1 MIPADSNPGVPAAPC
16 CARRVLPEGLSL
28 AIAFGAGAL
37 APVAFAPFGF
47 YPLMILSLIMLFLL
61 LPGLTPA
68 AAFRLGMSFGL
79 GMFGAGV
86 NWVYISIHY
95 FGHSPLPA
103 AIGVML
109 LLVAFLSL
117 FPALL
122 AYACARLEPRG
133 EGLRGE
139 AGVLLLFLPAGWVML
154 EWVRSWLFTG
164 FPWLN
169 IGYTQI
175 DAPLAGYAPLLGVY
189 GVGWLVALSAGLIAW
204 SLRVGGRRRWLG
216 VVVLMLVWFGGEQLK
231 RIDWTQP
238 SGVPLRVSLV
248 QGNIPQD
255 EKWDPRQ
262 QRLTL
267 EKYLALTRAE
277 WYPQGRPKSDLV
289 IWPETAVPA
298 FQHQVEEE
306 FLVPLGAEARRAGS
320 DLLTGIPVLDHESWE
335 YYNAVISLGTEEGAY
350 YKHHLVPFGEY
361 LPLRSLL
368 GSLLQVM
375 PLPVADFSSGG
386 LDQPLIRA
394 AGYPIGVSVCYE
406 IIFGEEVITQLPQ
419 AAFLVNVSNDA
430 WFGDSLAPHQ
440 HLEMARM
447 RALET
452 GRFLLRATNTG
463 ISAIIGPDGK
473 LRERGPQFETV
484 VVRGEIE
491 PRNGATPYVRWGNWP
506 AVIAAALVIIG
517 SVLLSRRSSKD

>member
-1 MIPADSNPGVPAAPC
+1 MTIPIPEQDPRNPAVP
-16 CARRVLPEGLSL
+16 VLPELLLL
-28 AIAFGAGAL
+28 AMAFAAGAL
-37 APVAFAPFGF
+37 VPFAFAPFAY
-47 YPLMILSLIMLFLL
+47 YPLLILALIILFLM
-61 LPGLTPA
+61 LPGRTPG
-68 AAFRLGMSFGL
+68 AAFRLGFSFGL
-79 GMFGAGV
+79 GMFGIGV

-103 AIGVML
+103 ALGVML
-109 LLVAFLSL
+109 LLVAFMSL
-117 FPALL
+117 FPATL
-122 AYACARLEPRG
+122 AYLGACL
-133 EGLRGE
+133 GLRND
-139 AGVLLLFLPAGWVML
+139 APSLLGFLPAGWILL

-175 DAPLAGYAPLLGVY
+175 DAPLAGVAPLLGVY
-189 GVGWLVALSAGLIAW
+189 GVGWMLAVSAGLLVWA
-204 SLRVGGRRRWLG
+204 LRAPGKARWLG
-216 VVVLMLVWFGGEQLK
+216 PLLVMAIGFAGTALK
-231 RIDWTQP
+231 QIEWTQVA
-238 SGVPLRVSLV
+238 GAPLRVSLI

-255 EKWDPRQ
+255 QKWDPQ
-262 QRLTL
+262 QQVATM
-267 EKYLALTRAE
+267 EKYLRLTRAE
-277 WYPQGRPKSDLV
+277 WSSLNSRKSDLV

-298 FQHQVEEE
+298 FYDQVEES
-306 FLVPLGAEARRAGS
+306 FLAPLREEASQVGS
-320 DLLTGIPVLDHESWE
+320 DLLTGIPILDREKWE
-335 YYNAVISLGTEEGAY
+335 YYNAVISLGAEPGAY

-375 PLPVADFSSGG
+375 PLPVADFSSGS

-394 AGYPIGVSVCYE
+394 AGYPVGVSVCYE

-463 ISAIIGPDGK
+463 ITAIIGPDGQ
-473 LRERGPQFETV
+473 LRERGPQFETLV
-484 VVRGEIE
+484 LRGEIL
-491 PRNGATPYVRWGNWP
+491 PHSGATPYVRWGNWP
-506 AVIAAALVIIG
+506 VVSAAVLVLFG
-517 SVLLSRRSSKD
+517 FVLLGVRRTKA

>member
-1 MIPADSNPGVPAAPC
+1 MSSAEPNTGAAVARYCTLPGTLA
-16 CARRVLPEGLSL
+16 L

-37 APVAFAPFGF
+37 VPVAFAPFGY
-47 YPLMILSLIMLFLL
+47 YPLMILALVMLFLL
-61 LPGLTPA
+61 LPGLAPA

-122 AYACARLEPRG
+122 AYAYARLENRLPSQVRG
-133 EGLRGE
+133 L
-139 AGVLLLFLPAGWVML
+139 VLFLPAGWVLL
-154 EWVRSWLFTG
+154 EWMRSWLFTG

-169 IGYTQI
+169 IGYTQV
-175 DAPLAGYAPLLGVY
+175 DAPLAGYSPLLGVY

-204 SLRVGGRRRWLG
+204 SLRMSGRRRWLG
-216 VVVLMLVWFGGEQLK
+216 PVLLVLAWFGGDLLK
-231 RIDWTQP
+231 RIDWTEAA
-238 SGVPLRVSLV
+238 GAPLRVSLV

-255 EKWDPRQ
+255 EKWDPQQ

-267 EKYLALTRAE
+267 EKYLGLTRAE
-277 WYPQGRPKSDLV
+277 WYPQGRPKADLV

-298 FQHQVEEE
+298 FHHQVADE
-306 FLVPLGAEARRAGS
+306 FLTPLSAEARRAGS
-320 DLLTGIPVLDHESWE
+320 DLLTGIPVLDREKWE
-335 YYNAVISLGTEEGAY
+335 YYNAVISLGAEEGAY

-361 LPLRSLL
+361 LPLRSLF

-386 LDQPLIRA
+386 LDQPLIEA
-394 AGYPIGVSVCYE
+394 AGYPVGVSVCYE

-506 AVIAAALVIIG
+506 VVIAATLVIAL
-517 SVLLSRRSSKD
+517 SLLRRASKL

>member
-1 MIPADSNPGVPAAPC
+1 MNSTESGAGAPAALPHV
-16 CARRVLPEGLSL
+16 RTLPEFLSL

-37 APVAFAPFGF
+37 VPLAFAPFGYF
-47 YPLMILSLIMLFLL
+47 PLAILALVLLFLL
-61 LPGLTPA
+61 LPGLTPGTA
-68 AAFRLGMSFGL
+68 WRVGMLFGL
-79 GMFGAGV
+79 GMFGVGV
-86 NWVYISIHY
+86 NWIYISIHY

-109 LLVAFLSL
+109 LLVLFLSL
-117 FPALL
+117 FPAAL
-122 AYACARLEPRG
+122 AWLCARLGIRG
-133 EGLRGE
+133 RVSRHES
-139 AGVLLLFLPAGWVML
+139 AIWLLFLPAGWTLL
-154 EWVRSWLFTG
+154 EWLRSWLFTG

-189 GVGWLVALSAGLIAW
+189 GVGWLVVLSAGLIAW
-204 SLRVGGRRRWLG
+204 GLRGAARARWLAP
-216 VVVLMLVWFGGEQLK
+216 VLLVALWSGGEALQ
-231 RIDWTQP
+231 RVQWAQP
-238 SGVPLRVSLV
+238 SGPPLRVSLV

-255 EKWDPRQ
+255 DKWEPDQ
-262 QRLTL
+262 QRATL
-267 EKYLALTRAE
+267 EKYLGLTRAE
-277 WYPQGRPKSDLV
+277 WYPQDRPKSDLV

-298 FQHQVEEE
+298 FYHQVEED
-306 FLVPLGAEARRAGS
+306 FLAPLSAEARRVGS
-320 DLLTGIPVLDHESWE
+320 DLLTGIPVLDRDKWE
-335 YYNAVISLGTEEGAY
+335 YYNAVIGLGAEEGAY

-361 LPLRSLL
+361 LPLRSLF

-386 LDQPLIRA
+386 LDQPLLEA
-394 AGYPIGVSVCYE
+394 AGYPVGVSICYE
-406 IIFGEEVITQLPQ
+406 IVFGEEMITQLPQ

-430 WFGDSLAPHQ
+430 WFGESLAPHQ

-473 LRERGPQFETV
+473 LRERGPQFETL

-491 PRNGATPYVRWGNWP
+491 PRSGATPYVRWGNWP
-506 AVIAAALVIIG
+506 VVIAATLVIA
-517 SVLLSRRSSKD
+517 LSLVWRGTKI